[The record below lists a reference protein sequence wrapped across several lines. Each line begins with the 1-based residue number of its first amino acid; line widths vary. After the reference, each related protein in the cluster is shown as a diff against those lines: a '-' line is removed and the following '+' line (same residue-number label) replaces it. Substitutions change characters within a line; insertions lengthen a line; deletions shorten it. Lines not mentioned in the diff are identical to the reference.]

1 VEDVGS
7 TEPVSVGKPHLAFP
21 WCASFGSTATVVSTS
36 RGTQPPGRSW
46 WESAVGP
53 LRLGEVLA
61 KGAQYGVLVGP
72 TPLIAMNS
80 VCWAEAQVTTISG
93 MAQVVAGIAGVTIG
107 VIPRQV
113 RF

>member
-1 VEDVGS
+1 
-7 TEPVSVGKPHLAFP
+7 
-21 WCASFGSTATVVSTS
+21 
-36 RGTQPPGRSW
+36 
-46 WESAVGP
+46 
-53 LRLGEVLA
+53 VLA